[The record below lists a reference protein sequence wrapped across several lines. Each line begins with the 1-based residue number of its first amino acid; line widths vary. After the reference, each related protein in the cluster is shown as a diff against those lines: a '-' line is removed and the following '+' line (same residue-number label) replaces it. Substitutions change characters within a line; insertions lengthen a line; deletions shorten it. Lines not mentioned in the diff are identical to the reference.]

1 MKLTSPPPKQ
11 MPAPEESPLGKPAT
25 YKDQYDPALLFPI
38 ARAPD
43 RARLGLSGAL
53 PFSGA
58 DLWTAYELS
67 WLDARGKPEIAI
79 ARFHVSA
86 ESPRLVESKSVK
98 LYLNSFSQTRF
109 AGQDEVGRALRDD
122 LSRACDDPVAVELVR
137 PAAFA
142 RLAIEE
148 LAGESIDGLDVE
160 VRDYSPQPD
169 ALAAGGATVE
179 ELLVSQLLKSNCPV
193 TGQPDWGSVQVRYR
207 GPKIDRA
214 GLLRYIVSFRQH
226 TGFHEHCVERM
237 FVELRD
243 RCRPERL
250 TVYARFTRR
259 GGVDINPFRSN
270 WEQAPAAGG
279 RTARQ

>member
-1 MKLTSPPPKQ
+1 MASHDD
-11 MPAPEESPLGKPAT
+11 SPLGKPAS
-25 YKDQYDPALLFPI
+25 YKDEYDPGLLFSI
-38 ARAPD
+38 ARAPQ
-43 RARLGLSGAL
+43 REAIGLSGAL

-67 WLDARGKPEIAI
+67 WLTPSGKPEIAI
-79 ARFHVSA
+79 ARFRVPA
-86 ESPRLVESKSVK
+86 ESPSLVESKSVK

-109 AGQDEVGRALRDD
+109 AGQEEVARALRDD
-122 LSRACDDPVAVELVR
+122 LARGCRGPVAVELVR

-142 RLAIEE
+142 RLAIDE
-148 LAGESIDGLDVE
+148 LVGESIDDLDVE
-160 VRDYSPQPD
+160 MRDYSPQPD

-179 ELLVSQLLKSNCPV
+179 ETLVSHLFKSNCPV
-193 TGQPDWGSVQVRYR
+193 TGQPDWGSVQIRYR
-207 GPKIDRA
+207 GSKIDRA

-237 FVELRD
+237 FVDVRD

-270 WEQAPAAGG
+270 WEPAPAPGG

>member
-1 MKLTSPPPKQ
+1 
-11 MPAPEESPLGKPAT
+11 MPAPEESPLGKPAP

-43 RARLGLSGAL
+43 RARLGITGAV

-79 ARFHVSA
+79 ARFRVPA
-86 ESPRLVESKSVK
+86 ESPSLVESKSVK

-109 AGQDEVGRALRDD
+109 AGQEEVARALRDD
-122 LSRACDDPVAVELVR
+122 VTRGCGSPVAVELVR

-142 RLAIEE
+142 RLGIDE

-160 VRDYSPQPD
+160 MRDYSPQPD

-179 ELLVSQLLKSNCPV
+179 ETLVSHLFKSNCPV

-226 TGFHEHCVERM
+226 TGFHEHCVERI

-279 RTARQ
+279 RTARE

>member
-1 MKLTSPPPKQ
+1 MASHHD
-11 MPAPEESPLGKPAT
+11 SPLGKPAP
-25 YKDQYDPALLFPI
+25 YKDEYDPGLLFPI
-38 ARAPD
+38 ARAPA
-43 RARLGLSGAL
+43 RARLGIAGAL

-67 WLDARGKPEIAI
+67 WLAPSGKPEIAA
-79 ARFHVSA
+79 ARFRVPA
-86 ESPRLVESKSVK
+86 ESPGIVESKSAK

-109 AGQDEVGRALRDD
+109 TGQDEVARALRDD
-122 LSRACDDPVAVELVR
+122 LSRACDAPVGVELVR

-142 RLAIEE
+142 RLAIEA
-148 LAGESIDGLDVE
+148 LAGESLDDLEVD
-160 VRDYSPQPD
+160 VRDYSPRPD

-179 ELLVSQLLKSNCPV
+179 ETLVSHLFKSNCPV
-193 TGQPDWGSVQVRYR
+193 TGQPDWGSVQMRYR
-207 GPKIDRA
+207 GPRIDRA
-214 GLLRYIVSFRQH
+214 GLLRYLVSFRQH
-226 TGFHEHCVERM
+226 AGFHEHCVERM

-270 WEQAPAAGG
+270 WEQAPAPGG

>member
-1 MKLTSPPPKQ
+1 MST
-11 MPAPEESPLGKPAT
+11 PEASPLGKQSP
-25 YKDQYDPALLFPI
+25 YPPRYDPAVLFPI
-38 ARAPD
+38 GRAEQ
-43 RARLGLSGAL
+43 RAALGLSGDL

-67 WLDARGKPEIAI
+67 WLAPSGKPEIAI
-79 ARFHVSA
+79 ARFRVPA
-86 ESPRLVESKSVK
+86 ESPSMVESKSVK

-109 AGQDEVGRALRDD
+109 GGPEEVERVLRDD
-122 LSRACDDPVAVELVR
+122 LGRACGAPVGVELVR

-142 RLAIEE
+142 RLAIES
-148 LAGESIDGLDVE
+148 LAGESIDDLEVE
-160 VRDYSPQPD
+160 VRDYSPRPD

-179 ELLVSQLLKSNCPV
+179 ETLVSHLFKSNCPV
-193 TGQPDWGSVQVRYR
+193 TGQPDWGSVQIRYR
-207 GPKIDRA
+207 GPRIDRA
-214 GLLRYIVSFRQH
+214 GLLRYVVSFRQH
-226 TGFHEHCVERM
+226 AGFHEHCVERM

-270 WEQAPAAGG
+270 WEQAPAPGG